1 MSLVATEKK
10 QSVLNGAMVLMFAV
24 LLVKVI
30 GVLFKIPLTDLIG
43 SVGRGY
49 FSSAYEVYTPIFA
62 ISMAG
67 LPVAVSRM
75 VAENV
80 ALEKYRE
87 ARSVFKVSQRIFLIV
102 GTVGTAVLLLAA
114 YPYTHFIEGVSS
126 KSLPAVLCVAPSIFF
141 CCFMSAYRGYYEGL
155 RNMSPTATS
164 QVIEALGKLLVGL
177 LLAKVVVSTGM
188 SQYDA
193 GMLASG
199 NVSAEVFG
207 NTVTSL
213 TEANSVITPL
223 AAAGAVL
230 GVTVGSIASTA
241 FLMIYY
247 KIKGDGF
254 TRVQLVNSPKSAEG
268 TVLAKSM
275 IKIAIPMV
283 VSALILNITNLIDTV
298 TIQARLAT
306 ALETDFN
313 AVITMHQEAITKA
326 TELSRLDLSN
336 KEEVVKYLWGS
347 YGMALDF
354 RNLVPTI
361 TVQLGVS
368 ALPALA
374 AAWATKDK
382 DNISSTIETVIRIG
396 MLIALPAGIGMA
408 ALAEPILTVIYGRGQ
423 SSDAISVVAPIMIS
437 YGLATCIMAISTPIT
452 NMLQAIGRT
461 DIPVKTVVVGAI
473 CKLTCNFIL
482 VGNPRFNV
490 YGAVAGTILFYVV
503 IVTCNL
509 ISLIKV
515 AKVKINWVSVFLKPF
530 ACAALCGIT
539 AFASNALLNR
549 IFPADTSESILN
561 MGTVSMGIS
570 VILAVVVYAISLLL
584 IKGLAKEDVAVLPK
598 GEKIA
603 KALEKHGLLG

>member
-1 MSLVATEKK
+1 MATEKK
-10 QSVLNGAMVLMFAV
+10 QSVLNGAMVLMFGV
-24 LLVKVI
+24 VLVKLI
-30 GVLFKIPLTDLIG
+30 GVLFKIPLTDLVG

-102 GTVGTAVLLLAA
+102 GLVGTAILFLAA
-114 YPYTHFIEGVSS
+114 YPYTHFIAGVSP

-141 CCFMSAYRGYYEGL
+141 CCYMSAYRGYYEGL
-155 RNMSPTATS
+155 RNMTPTAIS
-164 QVIEALGKLLVGL
+164 QVVEALGKLFIGL
-177 LLAKVVVSTGM
+177 LLAKLVVSSGL
-188 SQYDA
+188 SQYEA

-199 NVSAEVFG
+199 DVKATVFG
-207 NTVTSL
+207 TEVTSSI
-213 TEANSVITPL
+213 EANSVIAPL

-230 GVTVGSIASTA
+230 GVTVGSILSNV
-241 FLMIYY
+241 FLMVYH

-254 TRVQLVNSPKSAEG
+254 TRVQLVNSPKARDGS
-268 TVLAKSM
+268 VLAKEM
-275 IKIAIPMV
+275 IKIAVPMV
-283 VSALILNITNLIDTV
+283 VSALILNITNLIDTI

-313 AVITMHQEAITKA
+313 AVFSMHEAAMTKA
-326 TELSRLDLSN
+326 VSLSRLDISN
-336 KEEVVKYLWGS
+336 KPEVVKYLWGA
-347 YGMALDF
+347 YGSALDF
-354 RNLVPTI
+354 RNLIPTI

-374 AAWATKDK
+374 AAWAVKDK
-382 DNISSTIETVIRIG
+382 KNITSTIETVIRIG

-408 ALAEPILTVIYGRGQ
+408 SLAEPILTVIYGRGNF
-423 SSDAISVVAPIMIS
+423 SDTIPVVVPIMTA
-437 YGLATCIMAISTPIT
+437 YGLATFVMAISTPVT

-461 DIPVKTVVVGAI
+461 DIPVKSVVVGAI

-482 VGNPRFNV
+482 VGNPKFNV

-503 IVTCNL
+503 IVSCNL
-509 ISLIKV
+509 ISLV
-515 AKVKINWVSVFLKPF
+515 RYAKVKINWSSVFFKPF
-530 ACAALCGIT
+530 FCAALCGLT
-539 AFASNALLNR
+539 AFTSNALLNR

-561 MGTVSMGIS
+561 MGTVAMVVAVG
-570 VILAVVVYAISLLL
+570 LAVIVYVISLLL
-584 IKGLAKEDVAVLPK
+584 FKAVAREDVSALPK

-603 KALEKHGLLG
+603 KALEKYGLLG